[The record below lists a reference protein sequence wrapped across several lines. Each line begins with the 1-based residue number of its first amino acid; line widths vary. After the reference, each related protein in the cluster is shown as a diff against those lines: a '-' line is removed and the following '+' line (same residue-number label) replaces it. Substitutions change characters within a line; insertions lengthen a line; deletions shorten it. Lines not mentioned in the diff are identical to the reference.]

1 MKALGK
7 EWRQSQ
13 ERSIWGRKRQGFRV
27 TSYGLLSVVPETPS
41 MHFRDKESKAAG
53 HEKIC
58 MGIGKKRE
66 SSWEE
71 KGNLLAEWK
80 RWLGF
85 EAEQTK

>member
-1 MKALGK
+1 
-7 EWRQSQ
+7 
-13 ERSIWGRKRQGFRV
+13 
-27 TSYGLLSVVPETPS
+27 